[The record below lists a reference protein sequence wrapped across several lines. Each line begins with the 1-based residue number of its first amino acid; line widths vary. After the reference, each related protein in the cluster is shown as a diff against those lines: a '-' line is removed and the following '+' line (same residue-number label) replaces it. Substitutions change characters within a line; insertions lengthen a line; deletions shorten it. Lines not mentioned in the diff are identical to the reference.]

1 MRSPNASTAWAS
13 CGYCHRAK
21 ALLEDKGVKT
31 KIIELDTD
39 PNGPALRAAAVCL
52 TRHRTVPSIWIN
64 QQHVGGYDNLS
75 ALDKQGKL
83 ADLLNSFSTSSSSSS
98 STASDPSA
106 VSSTKP
112 A

>member
-1 MRSPNASTAWAS
+1 
-13 CGYCHRAK
+13 
-21 ALLEDKGVKT
+21 
-31 KIIELDTD
+31 
-39 PNGPALRAAAVCL
+39 
-52 TRHRTVPSIWIN
+52 VPSIWIN

-83 ADLLNSFSTSSSSSS
+83 ADLLNSLSASSSSAS
-98 STASDPSA
+98 ASDPTA